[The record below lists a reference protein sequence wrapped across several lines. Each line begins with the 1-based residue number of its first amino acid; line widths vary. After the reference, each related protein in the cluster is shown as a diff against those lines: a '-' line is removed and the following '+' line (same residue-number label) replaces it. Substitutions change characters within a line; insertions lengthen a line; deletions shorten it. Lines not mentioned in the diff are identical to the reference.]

1 MEQGSG
7 MSSDLALKRLEEVL
21 MQPRYS
27 AFIESALALSDAYE
41 RGLISNLDAFDSW
54 ARKVADDIAGGPS
67 SEWKELI
74 VSEEIPVVLKMSI
87 NALLNGISRR
97 PS

>member
-54 ARKVADDIAGGPS
+54 ARQVADDIAGGPS